1 MTAKRKSFI
10 LQSQHSFMKDRLRQ
24 VDITNYA
31 LNELEPR
38 ERLYVESI
46 MLGCDSTRT
55 DVLEMIEMAQLLEE
69 GFEAEMGGQEL
80 ILDASRRNK
89 VLGNVVTEGVWH
101 HVWRTAAAAVTLAA
115 CLVFSVAAPVVWNS
129 VSRPSVSSADND
141 IAEGLAREDEK
152 PDMASTLQMAVSA
165 AAAAAVAVFEDQDNV
180 QGGSEEFPTRI
191 LLPTGT
197 VGLDMPSLGGDG
209 N

>member
-1 MTAKRKSFI
+1 
-10 LQSQHSFMKDRLRQ
+10 MKDRLRQ

-69 GFEAEMGGQEL
+69 GFEAEMGGQEF

-180 QGGSEEFPTRI
+180 QGSSEEFPTRI

>member
-1 MTAKRKSFI
+1 
-10 LQSQHSFMKDRLRQ
+10 MKNRLRQ
-24 VDITNYA
+24 LDITNYA

-38 ERLYVESI
+38 ERLYIESI
-46 MLGCDSTRT
+46 MLGCDSTRN
-55 DVLEMIEMAQLLEE
+55 DVLEMIELARLLEE
-69 GFEAEMGGQEL
+69 GFEAESVAQEL
-80 ILDASRRNK
+80 VLDSSRRGR
-89 VLGNVVTEGVWH
+89 VLQNVVLEGVWH

-129 VSRPSVSSADND
+129 VVRPPASQSSGDTAQG
-141 IAEGLAREDEK
+141 APQGEEK
-152 PDMASTLQMAVSA
+152 PDMASALQMAVSA
-165 AAAAAVAVFEDQDNV
+165 AAAAAVAVFEDQDSPQV
-180 QGGSEEFPTRI
+180 GTEEFPTRI

>member
-1 MTAKRKSFI
+1 
-10 LQSQHSFMKDRLRQ
+10 MKDRLRQ

>member
-1 MTAKRKSFI
+1 
-10 LQSQHSFMKDRLRQ
+10 MKDRLRQ

-69 GFEAEMGGQEL
+69 GFEAEVSGQEL
-80 ILDASRRNK
+80 VLDPCRRSK
-89 VLGNVVTEGVWH
+89 VLGNVVSEGVWY

-115 CLVFSVAAPVVWNS
+115 CLVFSVAAPVVWNTA
-129 VSRPSVSSADND
+129 VRPPVSSSNSD
-141 IAEGLAREDEK
+141 IAQGLVVEDEK

-180 QGGSEEFPTRI
+180 QGFAEEFPTRI

>member
-1 MTAKRKSFI
+1 
-10 LQSQHSFMKDRLRQ
+10 MKDRLRQ

-38 ERLYVESI
+38 ERMYVESI

-69 GFEAEMGGQEL
+69 GFEAELGAQEFT
-80 ILDASRRNK
+80 LDASRRGK
-89 VLGNVVTEGVWH
+89 VLGNVVAEGVWH
-101 HVWRTAAAAVTLAA
+101 HVWRATAAAVTLAA

-129 VSRPSVSSADND
+129 ATRPAATSSD
-141 IAEGLAREDEK
+141 IDLAQGLVFEDEK
-152 PDMASTLQMAVSA
+152 PDVASTLQMAVSA
-165 AAAAAVAVFEDQDNV
+165 AAAAAVAVFEDQDNA
-180 QGGSEEFPTRI
+180 QAGTEEFPTRI

-197 VGLDMPSLGGDG
+197 VGLDMPSLGGDA

>member
-129 VSRPSVSSADND
+129 VSRPSVSSSDND

-180 QGGSEEFPTRI
+180 QGSSEEFPTRI

>member
-69 GFEAEMGGQEL
+69 GFEAEMGGQEF

-129 VSRPSVSSADND
+129 VSRPSVSSSDND

-180 QGGSEEFPTRI
+180 QGSSEEFPTRI

>member
-1 MTAKRKSFI
+1 
-10 LQSQHSFMKDRLRQ
+10 MKDRLRQ

-38 ERLYVESI
+38 ERMYVESI

-69 GFEAEMGGQEL
+69 GFEAELGAQEFT
-80 ILDASRRNK
+80 LDASRRGK
-89 VLGNVVTEGVWH
+89 VLGNVVAEGVWH
-101 HVWRTAAAAVTLAA
+101 HVWRATAAAVTLAA

-129 VSRPSVSSADND
+129 ATRPAATSSD
-141 IAEGLAREDEK
+141 IDLAQGLVLEDEK
-152 PDMASTLQMAVSA
+152 PDVASTLQMAVSA
-165 AAAAAVAVFEDQDNV
+165 AAAAAVAVFEDQDNA
-180 QGGSEEFPTRI
+180 QAGAEEFPTRI

-197 VGLDMPSLGGDG
+197 VGLDMPSLGGDA

>member
-1 MTAKRKSFI
+1 
-10 LQSQHSFMKDRLRQ
+10 MKDRLRQ

-69 GFEAEMGGQEL
+69 GFEAEIGGQEF
-80 ILDASRRNK
+80 ILDASRRSK
-89 VLGNVVTEGVWH
+89 VLGNVVAEGVWH

-129 VSRPSVSSADND
+129 VVRPEVSSSNSD
-141 IAEGLAREDEK
+141 IAQGLVREDEK

-165 AAAAAVAVFEDQDNV
+165 AAAAAVAVFEDQDNA
-180 QGGSEEFPTRI
+180 QGSSEEFPTRI
-191 LLPTGT
+191 LLPTGA

>member
-1 MTAKRKSFI
+1 
-10 LQSQHSFMKDRLRQ
+10 MKDRLRQ

-129 VSRPSVSSADND
+129 VSRPSVSSSDND

-180 QGGSEEFPTRI
+180 QGSSEEFPTRI

>member
-1 MTAKRKSFI
+1 
-10 LQSQHSFMKDRLRQ
+10 MKDRLRQ

-69 GFEAEMGGQEL
+69 GFEAEMGGQEF

-129 VSRPSVSSADND
+129 VSRPSVSSSDND

-180 QGGSEEFPTRI
+180 QGSSEEFPTRI